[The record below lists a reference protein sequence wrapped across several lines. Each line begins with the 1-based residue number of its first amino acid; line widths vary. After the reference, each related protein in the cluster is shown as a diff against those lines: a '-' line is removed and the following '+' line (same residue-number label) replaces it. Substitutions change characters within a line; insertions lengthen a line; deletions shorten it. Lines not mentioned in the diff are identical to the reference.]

1 MKKFL
6 LSFLVFGAI
15 TSNAQFIENFAY
27 MGTGTPA
34 NDSLTNPAVTAS
46 KWRSHSGSTGQILM
60 TTPGLTYAG
69 YSGSGVGN
77 AATVTHGSG
86 SRQDINTAVGPYNFT
101 TAFPNTDS
109 SIYCSFLLTPLV
121 SGGGASS
128 PTGDYFFSFGATAGT
143 NVTDLKSRLFIKDT
157 AGFAGDCRIGF
168 SKAGT
173 GATAVYSTDKYPL
186 NSTLLVVVKYK
197 FVTGSGNDV
206 TSVYIFTSGVP
217 ATEPVVPTITAGD
230 NSGTDIS
237 ATTGIASICLRQGS
251 IGTGSVIVDGFRM
264 HFNWNNAPLPV
275 KLSSFNAIGLQNQVN
290 LNWLTASEVNSE
302 SFVIER
308 SIDGVN
314 FSSINSVAAAGISTK
329 ATNYTYTDRSLPNTS
344 TLYYRIKTI
353 STTGAFEYSSTQ
365 KVSLRN
371 VSLSISP
378 NPASNQLLV
387 NASNMIQNVEL
398 FDIMG
403 KRVYTLQNNK
413 TNSVRV
419 DVSKLPTGNYMVK
432 TLVDGESKTQQIAI
446 TH

>member
-27 MGTGTPA
+27 TSTGIAA
-34 NDSLTNPAVTAS
+34 NDTLTDANLGGAIW
-46 KWRSHSGSTGQILM
+46 KKHS
-60 TTPGLTYAG
+60 
-69 YSGSGVGN
+69 
-77 AATVTHGSG
+77 
-86 SRQDINTAVGPYNFT
+86 
-101 TAFPNTDS
+101 
-109 SIYCSFLLTPLV
+109 
-121 SGGGASS
+121 GGASGFPAYAIVYN
-128 PTGDYFFSFGATAGT
+128 PTGLIYSGYTGSGIGASVNFVHAPSTSREDANAAIGSFTADSVYASFLMRISAADSTGSAGSWGVGDYSIHFGSTAGSNAGSFFCRLFVRESTVSANKFQLGISKATATASSIVYGT
-143 NVTDLKSRLFIKDT
+143 TEYDFNTT
-157 AGFAGDCRIGF
+157 
-168 SKAGT
+168 
-173 GATAVYSTDKYPL
+173 Y
-186 NSTLLVVVKYK
+186 LVVLKYK
-197 FVTGSGNDV
+197 FVTGTANDV
-206 TSVYIFTSGVP
+206 CSAFIFTSGVP
-217 ATEPVVPTITAGD
+217 ATEPAATITSTDAGSD
-230 NSGTDIS
+230 
-237 ATTGIASICLRQGS
+237 ATTLASICVRQGS
-251 IGTGSVIVDGFRM
+251 AANVTGQIDAIRVSNRWG
-264 HFNWNNAPLPV
+264 NSPLPV